1 MKSAEQCEGEEEKTK
16 TRQEKKRKIVVL
28 DLHMEKFYELTH
40 RYKPQNQL
48 VELMLFCLPQRLRR
62 CVIDGILIKI
72 LMIL

>member
-1 MKSAEQCEGEEEKTK
+1 MNVREK
-16 TRQEKKRKIVVL
+16 EKKREEDETRLVL

-48 VELMLFCLPQRLRR
+48 VELMLFCLPRRLRR